1 MLVVFGSR
9 RSFDQAE
16 GRQLSQLAKTKVLTF
31 ESDLNSQIALVLQM
45 TRSPAVKR
53 YMTTP
58 AAQGMLE
65 NAIEDFKSYQNSFL
79 SKSSFWVNDKDLLFY
94 SNCEPVYKIDPSDE
108 SQYWYRMTL
117 LGETDYNFNINYNSQ
132 LKTTNLWINA
142 VVKNDFSVPVGIA
155 GTGIPLDGFFDS
167 LFADLE
173 NDITMFF
180 FNDKLEVTGTTDKQ
194 VLENKTSVTAF
205 LPELNDFQTLLLT
218 DSSITIPAKKGIYV
232 VYNVPSVGWHLV
244 IFKPYSF
251 GYIFSSILTGVA
263 IFLVIVTAFII
274 IVFNSFILRIL
285 SSVSKVVSQTKVE
298 ASTQTE
304 IIKNV
309 KDTVM
314 SNLGSIDALGNL
326 MSKQAGTIS
335 TSQKHISE
343 LIEQITAMN
352 ALRVDSIQSTKSLED
367 SSQNGAAHLEEMQM
381 QIDNLTSCAEKLNSA
396 NDLIAAV
403 TDQTA
408 LVAINAAIEA
418 AHAGNQ
424 GAGFAVVAK
433 EIRKLAEKSRAQEQD
448 VSAVIEEMSE
458 MVTSMANC
466 VTSVESAF
474 EEIVDNCSKVGLNFS
489 QMSSS
494 IELQGKIG
502 QSVGTNL
509 DEIINSVQQTS
520 SQFSKMRGENE
531 DISHKIT
538 TADASAKSL
547 VSSAEKVMKKLS

>member
-79 SKSSFWVNDKDLLFY
+79 SKSSFWVNDTDLMFY
-94 SNCEPVYKIDPSDE
+94 TNCEPVYKIDPSDE

-117 LGETDYNFNINYNSQ
+117 LGETDYNFNINYNTQ

-205 LPELNDFQTLLLT
+205 LPELNDFQSLLLT
-218 DSSITIPAKKGIYV
+218 DSSITIPAI
-232 VYNVPSVGWHLV
+232 
-244 IFKPYSF
+244 

-466 VTSVESAF
+466 ATSVESAF